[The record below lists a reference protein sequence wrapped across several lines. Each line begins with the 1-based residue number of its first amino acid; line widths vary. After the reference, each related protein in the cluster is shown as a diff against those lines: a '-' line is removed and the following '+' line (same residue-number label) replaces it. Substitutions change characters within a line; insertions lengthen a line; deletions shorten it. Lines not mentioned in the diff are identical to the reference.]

1 MKITTRISYAVDL
14 FPELNVDVGHDGSA
28 IIYGMDDVTV
38 RTEELRD
45 LAFFFNEIATDSIFR
60 GAYEWEVS
68 TPDLE
73 YEADDDSDDEADATD
88 SLSVFMFG
96 DIDGE
101 SEDK

>member
-38 RTEELRD
+38 GLDELPA
-45 LAFFFNEIATDSIFR
+45 LAKFFTEIAEDVMCP
-60 GAYEWEVS
+60 AAQWEVNG
-68 TPDLE
+68 P
-73 YEADDDSDDEADATD
+73 YDDESDATD
-88 SLSVFMFG
+88 SFSVFMFG

-101 SEDK
+101 SEDR